1 MSVGST
7 TQLRSEGLLLEPQF
21 CFGSLRLTSMDE
33 HAGVAWVVAR
43 ARSASPAVVITSHIH
58 HVRMASNDAAFRG
71 VVERSELNLADGWPL
86 VAASRLLRPRLP
98 GRVIGIDLVDRVLG
112 SGQRFNLA
120 ILGGPPGGA
129 DALADRERWRHNVV
143 LVEPLAM
150 GIWED
155 QHELDAMLARVGQ
168 ARPNLVLVGLG
179 APRQELLA
187 DELRPYI
194 NGPVLCCGNSI
205 AVLAGTCRRA
215 PAVARRF
222 GMEWLFRLFQS
233 PRRLGPRY
241 VAGAV
246 WFLWI
251 AACETV
257 DRMRGSGQAPRR
269 LGR

>member
-1 MSVGST
+1 MSVGSAT
-7 TQLRSEGLLLEPQF
+7 RLRTEGLALLPQF
-21 CFGSLRLTSMDE
+21 CFGGLRLTSMDE

-43 ARSASPAVVITSHIH
+43 ARAGSPAVVVTSHIH
-58 HVRMASNDAAFRG
+58 HVRMASNDAEFRR

-112 SGQRFNLA
+112 AGQRFNLA

-129 DALADRERWRHNVV
+129 DALAERERERHNIV
-143 LVEPLAM
+143 LVEPLPM

-155 QHELDAMLARVGQ
+155 EREHDEMLARVAQ

-187 DELRPYI
+187 DALRPYI

-222 GMEWLFRLFQS
+222 GLEWLFRLFQS

-241 VAGAV
+241 LAGAA
-246 WFLWI
+246 WFVWI
-251 AACETV
+251 AVCETA
-257 DRMRGSGQAPRR
+257 DRIRGSGHAPRR

>member
-43 ARSASPAVVITSHIH
+43 ARSGSPAVVITSHIH
-58 HVRMASNDAAFRG
+58 HVRMASNDAAFRL

-98 GRVIGIDLVDRVLG
+98 GRVIGIDLVDRVL
-112 SGQRFNLA
+112 SFGQRFNLA
-120 ILGGPPGGA
+120 ILGGPPGAA
-129 DALADRERWRHNVV
+129 DALADCERGRHNIV
-143 LVEPLAM
+143 LVEPLPT
-150 GIWED
+150 GIWDDEREQD
-155 QHELDAMLARVGQ
+155 EMLERVAL

-187 DELRPYI
+187 DALRPHI
-194 NGPVLCCGNSI
+194 NGPVICCGNSI
-205 AVLAGTCRRA
+205 SVLAGTSRRA
-215 PAVARRF
+215 PAVARRV
-222 GMEWLFRLFQS
+222 GLEWSFRLFQS

-241 VAGAV
+241 LAGAV
-246 WFLWI
+246 WFVWI

-257 DRMRGSGQAPRR
+257 GQVRESGHAPRR
-269 LGR
+269 HRR

>member
-7 TQLRSEGLLLEPQF
+7 TQLRSEGLVLLPQF
-21 CFGSLRLTSMDE
+21 CFGGLRLTSMDE

-43 ARSASPAVVITSHIH
+43 ARAGSPAVVVTSHIH

-86 VAASRLLRPRLP
+86 VAASRLLRPGLP

-120 ILGGPPGGA
+120 ILGGPPGAA
-129 DALADRERWRHNVV
+129 DALADRERDRHNIV
-143 LVEPLAM
+143 LVELLPM

-155 QHELDAMLARVGQ
+155 QREHDEMLERVAE
-168 ARPNLVLVGLG
+168 ARPSLVLVGLG

-187 DELRPYI
+187 DALRPHI
-194 NGPVLCCGNSI
+194 SGPVLCCGNSI
-205 AVLAGTCRRA
+205 AVLAGTSRRA
-215 PAVARRF
+215 PVVARRF
-222 GMEWLFRLFQS
+222 GLEWLFRLFQS

-241 VAGAV
+241 LAGAM

-251 AACETV
+251 AACETA
-257 DRMRGSGQAPRR
+257 DRMRGSGHAPRR
-269 LGR
+269 RAR

>member
-7 TQLRSEGLLLEPQF
+7 TRPSVDGLALLPQF

-33 HAGVAWVVAR
+33 QAGVEWVVAR
-43 ARSASPAVVITSHIH
+43 ARAGSPAVVVTSHIH
-58 HVRMASNDAAFRG
+58 HVRMASNDAAFRV

-86 VAASRLLRPRLP
+86 VAASRLLRPSLP

-112 SGQRFNLA
+112 CGQRFNLA
-120 ILGGPPGGA
+120 ILGGSPGA
-129 DALADRERWRHNVV
+129 AEALATCERWRHNVV
-143 LVEPLAM
+143 LVEPLPV

-155 QHELDAMLARVGQ
+155 EHEYGEMLDRVGL

-187 DELRPYI
+187 DALRPYI
-194 NGPVLCCGNSI
+194 NGPVICCGNTI
-205 AVLAGTCRRA
+205 AVLAGTSRRA
-215 PAVARRF
+215 PAVTRRV
-222 GMEWLFRLFQS
+222 GLEWLFRMFQS

-241 VAGAV
+241 LAGAAWFV
-246 WFLWI
+246 WI
-251 AACETV
+251 TACEMALRV
-257 DRMRGSGQAPRR
+257 RRSGQAPRR